1 MNAEARCP
9 TRLLPDTPADK
20 DTFGG
25 HERVASSITEVV
37 QTESGGKA
45 IGLEGGWGSGKST
58 IVKLISQKLSQT
70 KGRAHRIAVFDMWSH
85 QDDPL
90 RRTFLENLITLLQG
104 FGWVDEEEWNRRIAE
119 LAKRRRE
126 DTTKVVPRLTKT
138 GVGFAFALL
147 AIPIGS
153 ALITAG
159 LSLLGSNDAS
169 VKLGAALLSLGLVVA
184 LAPAIYFGFLAGVR
198 IWRKMCTGSRG
209 EADGRLSEFPA
220 LVMGQATTE
229 SRTVVTH
236 TPDPTSVEF
245 ESIFR
250 DLLDEALKPKT
261 HKLLLVVDNLDRV
274 HPTDALSIWSTL
286 QTFLGHSDY
295 QQSKWIDRLWVLI
308 PYDGNAILRLWTGSV
323 SDTTN
328 ANNSSLA
335 TSFLDKTFQLRFRV
349 PPLLLTNWRRFLQ
362 EALQLAFPNHQEAD
376 FHGVYRAFAAEG
388 GLESSAPTPRDLKIF
403 VNQIGVL
410 HREWQDEFPLSY
422 LACYV
427 LFQKDCKNVREA
439 LLANKDFELLSRNIG
454 QEWRGIIAALH
465 FGVSIEEARQLL
477 LRGPIQGALANG
489 DGKTLSNLE
498 STHDAGFWSVL
509 EDTVPTG
516 ADDWNNLAPT
526 DLAKAATALANS
538 RIFEHADGRP
548 EAAALR
554 SNIRTAA
561 AAVRAWTPF
570 DVIAAEGIVAVGQLV
585 GDSEE
590 IVSALLAGVSN
601 AVVDATGE
609 EQLERVK
616 ARVSPSVW
624 MASAL
629 TVIDGFVE
637 LGFDKALAQGVKVH
651 LSAEQWLDVSVEV
664 AERNQ
669 DGRLLRHLDLED
681 IAEIDQLLAQRVVP
695 GQIDDNV
702 IRSVQATMVTRSRD
716 GMINTATE
724 VFSHLRSGQVIQGD
738 ELAFML
744 RILRFSR
751 TEGLITG
758 DQYVEFAAGGPYL
771 HHLHQATSESHPKAV
786 GECMFG
792 YLEAV
797 PDASEPDA
805 FGNSTAGYENL
816 NQLLQ
821 DPDIVPGAVEHFTTL
836 AEETQQLS
844 AVLEMA
850 TGKQPVPPF
859 LGKVLRALLNSE
871 VVPKSVELVRTHWP
885 LIRDVLEREN
895 VDSQSLKTFLQRL
908 PGLDNLVSGL
918 VESTF
923 DVHDSGLYVALLK
936 SKVDVNFVTWCSSG
950 PSSVNGEVW
959 AKEIKPQGDLVE
971 LIIELKKRS
980 SMMTLG
986 SAYLDS
992 LIEYTRSV
1000 AEGTKKVFP
1009 QETWYELLS
1018 LLDTGQQELFT
1029 RRAYETLQK
1038 SDGTAAG
1045 EFFDL
1050 FGDMLT
1056 RHDLLAND
1064 QTLIDRV
1071 CRPILDAGNAKGL
1084 TWVANIAEIDPELLT
1099 ESRDKPAANDF
1110 RDRVQRLLRDI
1121 PEDDPTLP
1129 DLKRI
1134 GVVLG
1139 IENLE
1144 GEDPDAEI
1152 DARSNGIEES

>member
-1 MNAEARCP
+1 MTAEERCP

-25 HERVASSITEVV
+25 HERVASSIAEVV

-70 KGRAHRIAVFDMWSH
+70 KERSHRIAVFDMWSH

-104 FGWVDEEEWNRRIAE
+104 FGWVNVEEWNRRIAE
-119 LAKRRRE
+119 LTRRRRE

-169 VKLGAALLSLGLVVA
+169 VKLRAALLSLGMVVA
-184 LAPAIYFGFLAGVR
+184 LAPAIYFGFLAGLR
-198 IWRKMCTGSRG
+198 ILKKMCTGSRG
-209 EADGRLSEFPA
+209 EEDGRLSEFPA

-245 ESIFR
+245 EFIFR
-250 DLLDEALKPKT
+250 DLLDEALKPEDR
-261 HKLLLVVDNLDRV
+261 KLLLVVDNLDRV

-295 QQSKWIDRLWVLI
+295 RQAEWIDRLWVLI

-323 SDTTN
+323 ADTIN
-328 ANNSSLA
+328 ASNSTLA

-349 PPLLLTNWRRFLQ
+349 PPLLLTNWRGFLQ
-362 EALQLAFPNHQEAD
+362 DALQLAFPNHQEAD
-376 FHGVYRAFAAEG
+376 FHGVYRAFAAKG
-388 GLESSAPTPRDLKIF
+388 GLERSAPTPRDLKIF

-439 LLANKDFELLSRNIG
+439 LLSNEEVELLSRNIG
-454 QEWRGIIAALH
+454 QDWQGNIAALH
-465 FGVSIEEARQLL
+465 FGVAIEEARQLL
-477 LRGPIQGALANG
+477 LRGPIQVALANG
-489 DGKTLSNLE
+489 DGKTLSDLE
-498 STHDAGFWSVL
+498 SAHDSGFWSVL

-516 ADDWNNLAPT
+516 ADDWDSLAPA
-526 DLAKAATALANS
+526 DLAKAAIALVNS
-538 RIFEHADGRP
+538 QIFEHADGRP
-548 EAAALR
+548 EAVALR

-561 AAVRAWTPF
+561 AAVQAWTPF
-570 DVIAAEGIVAVGQLV
+570 DSNAAEGIVAVGQLV
-585 GDSEE
+585 GQSEE
-590 IVSALLAGVSN
+590 MVSALLAGVSN
-601 AVVDATGE
+601 AVVEAPDE
-609 EQLERVK
+609 EQQERVK
-616 ARVSPSVW
+616 AQVSPSVW

-637 LGFDKALAQGVKVH
+637 LGFNEPLGQVVKVP
-651 LSAEQWLDVSVEV
+651 LSAEQWLDVSLEI

-669 DGRLLRHLDLED
+669 NGRLLQYLDLEEISD
-681 IAEIDQLLAQRVVP
+681 IDQLLSQRVVP

-702 IRSVQATMVTRSRD
+702 IRSVQATMATRSRG
-716 GMINTATE
+716 GMNQTATD
-724 VFSHLRSGQVIQGD
+724 VFSHLQSDGAIQGD
-738 ELAFML
+738 QLAFLL
-744 RILRFSR
+744 RILRLSR
-751 TEGLITG
+751 VAELITA
-758 DQYVEFAAGGPYL
+758 DQYAEFATSGHYL
-771 HHLHQATSESHPKAV
+771 HHLYQATSERHPEAV

-797 PDASEPDA
+797 PDASEPDD
-805 FGNSTAGYENL
+805 FGNSAAGYENL
-816 NQLLQ
+816 TELLQ
-821 DPDIVPGAVEHFTTL
+821 DPDMVPGAVQHFTTL
-836 AEETQQLS
+836 AEETQQL
-844 AVLEMA
+844 AVVLEMA
-850 TGKQPVPPF
+850 TRKHPVLPF
-859 LGKVLRALLNSE
+859 LGNVLRELLISE
-871 VVPKSVELVRTHWP
+871 VVPKPVELVRKHWS
-885 LIRDVLEREN
+885 LIRDVLEQES
-895 VDSQSLKTFLQRL
+895 VDSQSLETFLQRL

-918 VESTF
+918 VESNF
-923 DVHDSGLYVALLK
+923 DVHDSGLYLALLK
-936 SKVDVNFVTWCSSG
+936 SKTNANFATWCSSG
-950 PSSVNGEVW
+950 PSSVNREVW

-971 LIIELKKRS
+971 LIVELKKRS
-980 SMMTLG
+980 ARMTLG
-986 SAYLDS
+986 SAYLDG
-992 LIEYTRSV
+992 LIEYARSV
-1000 AEGTKKVFP
+1000 AEGTKKIFP
-1009 QETWYELLS
+1009 KENWYDIFS
-1018 LLDTGQQELFT
+1018 LLDAGQQELFT

-1038 SDGTAAG
+1038 SEGTAAG
-1045 EFFDL
+1045 EFFGL
-1050 FGDMLT
+1050 FGDMLS

-1071 CRPILDAGNAKGL
+1071 CRPILDVGYARSL
-1084 TWVANIAEIDPELLT
+1084 SWVANVAETYPDLLT

-1110 RDRVQRLLRDI
+1110 RDRVRQRLMDT
-1121 PEDDPTLP
+1121 PEEAPIFW

-1134 GVVLG
+1134 GAVLG
-1139 IENLE
+1139 IEDLTGKSSQVELGTNTA
-1144 GEDPDAEI
+1144 DVAD
-1152 DARSNGIEES
+1152 N